1 MEKNIYSKPLRIPS
15 FLGVVFLF
23 YGLALH
29 GLETK
34 RFDAPPPKRPTY
46 LSFAKPT
53 PLRFS
58 ISPQPVDR
66 FNIALPA
73 SKPFVQDSVVTQV
86 TADANRTAT
95 LSVPSVPLQNDQN
108 SSSAPAFQSPQKNPS
123 PFLPQLAPPGSLP
136 LSDPFQDLDA
146 FGADS
151 TDELLRILEN
161 SDVGASGSSF
171 QASPFV
177 PPYTVAPDG
186 LRMSSKA
193 TYKRVRR

>member
-1 MEKNIYSKPLRIPS
+1 MDKNTYSKPFGIPS
-15 FLGVVFLF
+15 FLGIFFLF

-73 SKPFVQDSVVTQV
+73 SQPIVQASVVTQIS
-86 TADANRTAT
+86 ADANQTAS
-95 LSVPSVPLQNDQN
+95 LPVPSMPTQYDQN
-108 SSSAPAFQSPQKNPS
+108 SSSTPAFQSPQKNSS
-123 PFLPQLAPPGSLP
+123 PFLPQLAPPASLP
-136 LSDPFQDLDA
+136 LSDPFSG
-146 FGADS
+146 FGCFREPIRPMS
-151 TDELLRILEN
+151 FC
-161 SDVGASGSSF
+161 GSSKIPTWALPVLLF
-171 QASPFV
+171 RHPLSFHPIRSL
-177 PPYTVAPDG
+177 PMG
-186 LRMSSKA
+186 
-193 TYKRVRR
+193 

>member
-1 MEKNIYSKPLRIPS
+1 MEKNTYSKPLRIPS
-15 FLGVVFLF
+15 FLGIVFLF

-73 SKPFVQDSVVTQV
+73 SQPIVNTSVVSQV
-86 TADANRTAT
+86 SADANQTAS
-95 LSVPSVPLQNDQN
+95 LPVPSMPTQYDQN
-108 SSSAPAFQSPQKNPS
+108 SSSTPAFQSPPKNPS
-123 PFLPQLAPPGSLP
+123 PFLPQLAPLP
-136 LSDPFQDLDA
+136 VCLCPIRFRIWMLSEPIRLMSF
-146 FGADS
+146 
-151 TDELLRILEN
+151 
-161 SDVGASGSSF
+161 SGSSRIPTW
-171 QASPFV
+171 ALPVLPFRHPLSFHPIRSLPMV
-177 PPYTVAPDG
+177 
-186 LRMSSKA
+186 
-193 TYKRVRR
+193 

>member
-1 MEKNIYSKPLRIPS
+1 MEKNTYSKPFRIPS
-15 FLGVVFLF
+15 FLGIIFLF

-73 SKPFVQDSVVTQV
+73 SQPIVKTSVVSQV
-86 TADANRTAT
+86 SADENQTAS
-95 LSVPSVPLQNDQN
+95 LPVPSMPTQYDPEFVEYAGFSVSAEESL
-108 SSSAPAFQSPQKNPS
+108 SFSSAIGAPCQFAFVRSVS
-123 PFLPQLAPPGSLP
+123 G
-136 LSDPFQDLDA
+136 
-146 FGADS
+146 FGCFRSRFD
-151 TDELLRILEN
+151 
-161 SDVGASGSSF
+161 
-171 QASPFV
+171 
-177 PPYTVAPDG
+177 
-186 LRMSSKA
+186 
-193 TYKRVRR
+193 